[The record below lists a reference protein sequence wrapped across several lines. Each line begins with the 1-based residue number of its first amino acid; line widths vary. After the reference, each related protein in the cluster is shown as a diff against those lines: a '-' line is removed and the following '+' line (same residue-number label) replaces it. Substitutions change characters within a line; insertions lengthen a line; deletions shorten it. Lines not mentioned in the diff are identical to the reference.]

1 MVAVVR
7 MPRRCAVSITSSHSD
22 VEPLAMPMIRRTRS
36 DRISAPPPGI
46 ESSPAAISRRSA
58 SSRESFDT
66 LAMCCTSAGER
77 PWIQIG

>member
-1 MVAVVR
+1 M
-7 MPRRCAVSITSSHSD
+7 TSSHSA

-58 SSRESFDT
+58 VSSDSFDT
-66 LAMCCTSAGER
+66 RATCWTSAGER

>member
-1 MVAVVR
+1 
-7 MPRRCAVSITSSHSD
+7 
-22 VEPLAMPMIRRTRS
+22 MPMMRRTRS

-46 ESSPAAISRRSA
+46 ESSPAAISRCSD
-58 SSRESFDT
+58 SSRLSFET